1 LLLSDAIK
9 FQEPE
14 KMVRLW
20 VHESERTYGDRLV
33 SNDHLAKYNALM
45 FELLKKSFSR
55 YSLNRYF
62 SNNPENLIFCN
73 FSSGMNGQDRLYD
86 QMPN

>member
-1 LLLSDAIK
+1 
-9 FQEPE
+9 
-14 KMVRLW
+14 MVKLW

-33 SNDHLAKYNALM
+33 SGDHLSKYNLLM

-62 SNNPENLIFCN
+62 SNNP
-73 FSSGMNGQDRLYD
+73 
-86 QMPN
+86 